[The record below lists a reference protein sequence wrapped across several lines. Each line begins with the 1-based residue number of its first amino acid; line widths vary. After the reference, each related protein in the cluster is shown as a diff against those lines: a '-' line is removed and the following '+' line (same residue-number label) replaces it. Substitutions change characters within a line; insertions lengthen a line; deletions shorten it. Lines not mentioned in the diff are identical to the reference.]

1 MPTRLTPTAALLE
14 GERKKRPPRMLF
26 IVMALAGFVALGG
39 VAFAVGRMTA
49 PSAAFPGA
57 GGNLNGGGGGFQ
69 PPGGQNG
76 QGFPGGGPGGGFG
89 GGGPS
94 LEGTIT
100 ALDGDS
106 LTIQT
111 ADGSTVTVNLSDET
125 SYAQEE
131 TTSADA
137 LDTGDAVRVQVDLGS
152 LQGQTADE
160 FDANSVT
167 LTEP

>member
-1 MPTRLTPTAALLE
+1 MPTQPTPTAALLE
-14 GERKKRPPRMLF
+14 GERNKRPPSTLF
-26 IVMALAGFVALGG
+26 IVVVLAGFVAIGG

-49 PSAAFPGA
+49 PAAAFPGA
-57 GGNLNGGGGGFQ
+57 GGNFNDGGGGFQ

-76 QGFPGGGPGGGFG
+76 QGFPGGGFG

-111 ADGSTVTVNLSDET
+111 ADGSTVTVNLSDDT
-125 SYAQEE
+125 GYAQEE

-152 LQGQTADE
+152 LQGQTGDE
-160 FDANSVT
+160 FDASSVT